1 MDTLALSQQ
10 ILASLQVHHARTYWN
25 RSPQSPVFP
34 YIVYRFDSI
43 NSSTPSTDY
52 YLNVD
57 IFENINVSTVVIEQL
72 ADEIQNEL
80 DNKVLRTDDINLHLV
95 IEQRQFI
102 SSADL
107 TTAQMVNL
115 RFVVRAYFIEE

>member
-34 YIVYRFDSI
+34 YVVYSFDSI
-43 NSSTPSTDY
+43 NASDPSTDY

-57 IFENINVSTVVIEQL
+57 IFENINGSTVAIEQL
-72 ADEIQNEL
+72 ADEIQDEL
-80 DNKVLRTDDINLHLV
+80 DNKVLRTDDVNLHLV

-102 SSADL
+102 SSTDL
-107 TTAQMVNL
+107 ITAQLINL
-115 RFVVRAYFIEE
+115 RFVIRAYFV